1 VPTKTRRRA
10 AVAAAAAAAAALC
23 AAPAVLGAPSGAAFT
38 TDPTGTAV
46 NQNHYASPDDV
57 HLNGGP
63 CGVPRHAAAL
73 KDGVYAFRVT
83 TPNGKATLSTA
94 PLGERMFTVSDGLVA
109 SSTADAHDSACPDGG
124 LVVRVGPFAAS
135 PNGVYKLWIV
145 PASAPGYA
153 SFPAKASKTD
163 NFTIDRSGGGPG
175 GEEPPPGGGG
185 EF

>member
-1 VPTKTRRRA
+1 VRIPRRA
-10 AVAAAAAAAAALC
+10 AVAAAAAAAAARC
-23 AAPAVLGAPSGAAFT
+23 AAPLALGAPSGAAFT

-46 NQNHYASPDDV
+46 NQNHFAHQDDV

-63 CGVPRHAAAL
+63 PCGAPAHAAAL
-73 KDGVYAFRVT
+73 PDGDYAFRVT
-83 TPNGKATLSTA
+83 TPNGKTTLSSA
-94 PLGERMFTVSDGLVA
+94 PLAQRGFTVLGGVVVA
-109 SSTADAHDSACPDGG
+109 STAAAHASACPGGG

-145 PASAPGYA
+145 PASARGYE

-163 NFTIDRSGGGPG
+163 NFKVDRSGGDSG
-175 GEEPPPGGGG
+175 GEDPPPGGGG